1 MNIRVAQRARMGMP
15 NTVLSN
21 GVLNGIVR
29 I

>member
-21 GVLNGIVR
+21 GVSNGIVR